1 MIKMSDE
8 FERQLFEEYCGIE
21 EVLQIKKASDV
32 IRSLKPSLVLDAGCG
47 EGWIS
52 LVVQREGY
60 KVIAC
65 DLSKVQLLKAR
76 DLFKKS
82 EENIPLI
89 LLSLTHLPFKQ
100 GCYDSVI
107 CLDVIEHVPDMKLA
121 LDECH
126 RVLKRGGQLCMSVPG
141 LLHGIIYDKILLKLP
156 FSKFI
161 LKKLGMSSAD
171 EPGHFHVHQLSR
183 NFSSI
188 LENQG
193 FKVTKFYN
201 LAFLGS
207 YITTVK
213 HLLNFLFNTR
223 FTWIIEATVYA
234 DMRRAYRMPL
244 TLGMSWMLICTHP
257 HSGTKLRY
265 SSSAR

>member
-1 MIKMSDE
+1 MINVSDE
-8 FERQLFEEYCGIE
+8 FERQLFEDYCGIE
-21 EVLQIKKASDV
+21 EVLQIRKVRDV

-47 EGWIS
+47 EGWTS
-52 LVVQREGY
+52 YVVQRGGY

-65 DLSKVQLLKAR
+65 DLSKDQLSKAR
-76 DLFKKS
+76 DLFKKG

-89 LLSLTHLPFKQ
+89 LSSVTHLPFKQ
-100 GCYDSVI
+100 ECYDSVI
-107 CLDVIEHVPDMKLA
+107 CLDVIEHIPDMKLA

-126 RVLKRGGQLCMSVPG
+126 RVLKRGGQLCISVPG

-156 FSKFI
+156 FSKII
-161 LKKLGMSSAD
+161 LKKLGLSSD
-171 EPGHFHVHQLSR
+171 ELGHFHVHQLSS

-213 HLLNFLFNTR
+213 HLLNFLFNAR
-223 FTWIIEATVYA
+223 FIWIIEAAVYA
-234 DMRRAYRMPL
+234 DMRKAYRVPL
-244 TLGMSWMLICTHP
+244 TLGTSWMLIC
-257 HSGTKLRY
+257 
-265 SSSAR
+265 ARP

>member
-1 MIKMSDE
+1 MINVSDE
-8 FERQLFEEYCGIE
+8 FERQLFEDYCGIE
-21 EVLQIKKASDV
+21 EVLQIRKVSDV
-32 IRSLKPSLVLDAGCG
+32 IRFLKPSLVLDAGCG

-52 LVVQREGY
+52 YVVQREGY
-60 KVIAC
+60 RVIAC
-65 DLSKVQLLKAR
+65 DLSKGQLLKAR
-76 DLFKKS
+76 DLFKKG

-89 LLSLTHLPFKQ
+89 LSSVTHLPFKQ
-100 GCYDSVI
+100 ECYDSVI
-107 CLDVIEHVPDMKLA
+107 CLDVIEHIPDMKLA

-126 RVLKRGGQLCMSVPG
+126 RVLKRGGQLCISVPG

-161 LKKLGMSSAD
+161 LKKLGLSSD
-171 EPGHFHVHQLSR
+171 ELGHFHVHQLSS
-183 NFSSI
+183 NFGPI

-213 HLLNFLFNTR
+213 HLLNFLFNAR
-223 FTWIIEATVYA
+223 FAWIIDAAVYA
-234 DMRRAYRMPL
+234 DMRKAYRAPL
-244 TLGMSWMLICTHP
+244 TLGTSWMLIC
-257 HSGTKLRY
+257 
-265 SSSAR
+265 ARP

>member
-1 MIKMSDE
+1 MRQMSDE
-8 FERQLFEEYCGIE
+8 FERQLFEEYYGIK
-21 EVLQIKKASDV
+21 EVLQIKNVSDV

-52 LVVQREGY
+52 YVVQREGY

-65 DLSKVQLLKAR
+65 DLSKSELVKAR
-76 DLFKKS
+76 DLFKKGK
-82 EENIPLI
+82 ENIPLI
-89 LLSLTHLPFKQ
+89 LSSLTNLPFKQ

-107 CLDVIEHVPDMKLA
+107 CLFVIEHIPDMKLA
-121 LDECH
+121 LDECR

-161 LKKLGMSSAD
+161 LKKLGLWSD
-171 EPGHFHVHQLSR
+171 EPGHFHVHHLSR

-193 FKVTKFYN
+193 FEVTKFYN

-207 YITTVK
+207 YMTTVK
-213 HLLNFLFNTR
+213 HLLKFLFNTR
-223 FTWIIEATVYA
+223 FTWTIEAAVYA
-234 DMRRAYRMPL
+234 DMRRACRMPL
-244 TLGMSWMLICTHP
+244 TLGTEWMLICTR
-257 HSGTKLRY
+257 L
-265 SSSAR
+265 